1 MDTIEDFYGLFNTYI
16 TFGKYF
22 DVSQLTFRNEG
33 RVDINI
39 DLIIAQLSFLYTS
52 FNQTSFGSAISLVY
66 EDHDQIRTYMQN
78 TKPLEI

>member
-33 RVDINI
+33 GVELNI
-39 DLIIAQLSFLYTS
+39 SQTIAQLSLLQIS
-52 FNQTSFGSAISLVY
+52 FNHSPDPSRHLRRMTFY
-66 EDHDQIRTYMQN
+66 ED
-78 TKPLEI
+78 